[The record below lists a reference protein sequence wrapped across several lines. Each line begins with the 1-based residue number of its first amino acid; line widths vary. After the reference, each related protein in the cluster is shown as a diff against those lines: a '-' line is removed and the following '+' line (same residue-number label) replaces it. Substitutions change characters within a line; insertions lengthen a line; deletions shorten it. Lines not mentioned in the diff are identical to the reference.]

1 MRFIAIV
8 LLLAFCAPC
17 DGQEAEPAIDMLL
30 HRVKEQY
37 EKTGDPLDIRG
48 LAQRLGHNRQRI
60 LDFVSNEIEFEPY
73 VGSLRGPS
81 GTLLARAGNSLDQA
95 LLLIDLLEASGV
107 VAQLVQKPLPPADGQ
122 KLLSMFIGR
131 KEASDQLDPQE
142 RGKQV
147 AALLGVEASLLEELR
162 RTQRR
167 ESDTLVEEVLAGCRI
182 ESARL
187 LSSKDLSLTGTR
199 AKPPRQ
205 HYWVRLKD
213 GGQHDLDPTG
223 IDIER
228 KGARSVGARTLEKL
242 RWTVLLKLVLHRSV
256 GRKKEAVPLMEIPLP
271 LEKVAWKPVDLVI
284 LPGPGQLQGSAQ
296 FLGMSPADRLP
307 ALKAVKMFRP
317 GLIVDGLPY
326 GGAPFDM
333 QGKTYTVNGDGRI
346 GAAKKIGGAAARGLG
361 GLFGSGGG
369 AKKGPAI
376 QLQRLELELSLRAPD
391 GKVVVHRRDLLE
403 KTSSRLPIL
412 RHSLLF
418 ATHALSPSEESRR
431 VLSLLARNADAILS
445 SVGGKPSRSHPHLGA
460 EVSMLLM
467 RFGAARRQVM
477 ARLIAESG
485 KGLRVSYTQPT
496 IVMET
501 RQLTGDLNTG
511 SLSVRHGLDLMQ
523 NAVTMIASDGTTAPE
538 MALSLG
544 VAETA
549 LESLLLVRSHPA
561 AAAPSAWNLM
571 ARSRLSGGPLQ
582 VETKSGTARIAW
594 SDDAWWSIELS
605 SGSCIGRVRSG
616 AGQGMAEYIWNCAG
630 KICDVAVLLGVYTAS
645 GAASKGVQDLDGAL
659 GNVCAIRGGSAPRA
673 MAAKKI
679 KAIKDTLWQQ
689 STLALMGMGGN

>member
-1 MRFIAIV
+1 
-8 LLLAFCAPC
+8 
-17 DGQEAEPAIDMLL
+17 
-30 HRVKEQY
+30 
-37 EKTGDPLDIRG
+37 
-48 LAQRLGHNRQRI
+48 
-60 LDFVSNEIEFEPY
+60 
-73 VGSLRGPS
+73 
-81 GTLLARAGNSLDQA
+81 
-95 LLLIDLLEASGV
+95 
-107 VAQLVQKPLPPADGQ
+107 
-122 KLLSMFIGR
+122 
-131 KEASDQLDPQE
+131 
-142 RGKQV
+142 
-147 AALLGVEASLLEELR
+147 
-162 RTQRR
+162 
-167 ESDTLVEEVLAGCRI
+167 
-182 ESARL
+182 
-187 LSSKDLSLTGTR
+187 
-199 AKPPRQ
+199 
-205 HYWVRLKD
+205 
-213 GGQHDLDPTG
+213 
-223 IDIER
+223 
-228 KGARSVGARTLEKL
+228 
-242 RWTVLLKLVLHRSV
+242 
-256 GRKKEAVPLMEIPLP
+256 
-271 LEKVAWKPVDLVI
+271 
-284 LPGPGQLQGSAQ
+284 
-296 FLGMSPADRLP
+296 
-307 ALKAVKMFRP
+307 
-317 GLIVDGLPY
+317 
-326 GGAPFDM
+326 
-333 QGKTYTVNGDGRI
+333 
-346 GAAKKIGGAAARGLG
+346 
-361 GLFGSGGG
+361 
-369 AKKGPAI
+369 
-376 QLQRLELELSLRAPD
+376 
-391 GKVVVHRRDLLE
+391 
-403 KTSSRLPIL
+403 
-412 RHSLLF
+412 
-418 ATHALSPSEESRR
+418 
-431 VLSLLARNADAILS
+431 
-445 SVGGKPSRSHPHLGA
+445 
-460 EVSMLLM
+460 MLLM